1 MEARLSGSYPR
12 ENIMGGKKGKEPAD
26 GAWERV
32 DAQVSFPVHVWNSS
46 RIITQLFYRMFD
58 EEMQACYCYWSLGK
72 CSEQGY

>member
-1 MEARLSGSYPR
+1 
-12 ENIMGGKKGKEPAD
+12 MGGKKGKEPAD

-58 EEMQACYCYWSLGK
+58 EEMQAQLLLLEPGK
-72 CSEQGY
+72 MFWTGILMSNSTMD